1 MYNYY
6 LVARNNTLMATYTIQ
21 INVTDKEKDL
31 VRFLADGYTVAEIAK
46 KISVNRRTLETYVLL
61 VKKKFQSTTLANLVA
76 IFLKNKLID

>member
-6 LVARNNTLMATYTIQ
+6 LAARNNTFMAIYTIQ

-31 VRFLADGYTVAEIAK
+31 VRLLADGYTVAEIAK
-46 KISVNRRTLETYVLL
+46 KNSVNRRTLEMYVLL
-61 VKKKFQSTTLANLVA
+61 VKKKFQSSTLANLVA